1 MQSSIQE
8 TEDGFFN
15 LYKTFQTLFLLIRK
29 KKNNLQQVINKVGLY
44 KKEVSAKTIKKTNK
58 TKYSTE
64 RIYVENIKLS
74 NT

>member
-1 MQSSIQE
+1 M
-8 TEDGFFN
+8 
-15 LYKTFQTLFLLIRK
+15 
-29 KKNNLQQVINKVGLY
+29 QQVINKVGLY